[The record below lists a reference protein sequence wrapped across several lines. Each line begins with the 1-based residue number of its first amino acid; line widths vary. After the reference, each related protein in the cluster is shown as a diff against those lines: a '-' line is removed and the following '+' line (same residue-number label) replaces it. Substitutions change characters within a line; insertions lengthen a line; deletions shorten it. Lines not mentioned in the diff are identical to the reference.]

1 MGNLL
6 VGLIGAGVFGG
17 YHAGKIAA
25 SRHADFSSIF
35 DPDAERAQLLADK
48 YGVSVAAD
56 LDDLFARCD
65 AVLIA
70 SPALYHEDLVSQA
83 LRAGRHVMVEK
94 PLALTKSA
102 ADALVDLAA
111 ANDVI
116 LQVGHQERFVLAAM
130 GLFDITERPTRIEC
144 WRMGPAAPN
153 GRATDVSV
161 VWDLMIHDLDMV
173 AHLLGTP
180 DTVEASGRS
189 AHTSLLDEASARLSY
204 ADALVELKASR
215 AAPERDRGMRL
226 VYPSGTI
233 SIDFLSREIEN
244 TTPFAIEADV
254 STLVPDPLGAADEA
268 FFLAC
273 LGKQDCAIPGVE
285 AAKAV
290 HLAEAV
296 ERSATATI
304 GV

>member
-1 MGNLL
+1 MGNLS

-17 YHAGKIAA
+17 YHGGKIAA
-25 SRHADFSSIF
+25 SSHAKFSCIF
-35 DPDAERAQLLADK
+35 DPDTVRAQELADK
-48 YGVSVAAD
+48 YGILVAGD
-56 LDDLFARCD
+56 LGDLFSQCD
-65 AVLIA
+65 AVMIA
-70 SPALYHEDLVSQA
+70 SPALYHEDLVAQA

-94 PLALTKSA
+94 PLALTKST

-111 ANDVI
+111 ANNVI

-130 GLFDITERPTRIEC
+130 GLFDIAERPTRIEC

-173 AHLLGTP
+173 ARLLGAP
-180 DTVEASGRS
+180 DQVDATGRR
-189 AHTSLLDEASARLSY
+189 AHTSLLDEASARLTY
-204 ADALVELKASR
+204 GDAVAELKASR

-226 VYPSGTI
+226 DYPSGTI

-254 STLVPDPLGAADEA
+254 SGLVPDPLGAADEA

-273 LGKQDCAIPGVE
+273 LGEQDCAIPGVE